1 MQCRMRVAVPAKW
14 NLRMEISGEGF
25 AEEPPMEIASPL
37 EAKLQVKP
45 LHRSLYT
52 TTMLSR
58 NVKRALL
65 ESRWPMPP
73 TFLLPWAASLTT
85 VSHATETNTMPLPP
99 NAGRHISRKPIKEL
113 PNPFSPPVP
122 SSTGPPSAPQPS
134 AIACPPALSDS
145 VRELLPVLEA
155 QTPHYITAHLYDR
168 PYLLTQGDTVRLPF
182 FMKGVEPGDVLRL
195 NRATVLG
202 SREYTL
208 KAAAAAPAL
217 KSPAHSST
225 TVIDPVTGDLGSRST
240 GMPEL
245 GVMGTG
251 STSVAPHFVPHIAKG
266 KVSYIDERLF
276 VCRAVVMGV
285 ESEPLRV
292 KEKTKRRQ
300 RKIKKVKCKHRYTIL
315 RIKELRVRGVEE
327 IDGGVDD

>member
-1 MQCRMRVAVPAKW
+1 
-14 NLRMEISGEGF
+14 
-25 AEEPPMEIASPL
+25 
-37 EAKLQVKP
+37 
-45 LHRSLYT
+45 
-52 TTMLSR
+52 MLSR
-58 NVKRALL
+58 NIKRALL
-65 ESRWPMPP
+65 DSRWPMPP

-85 VSHATETNTMPLPP
+85 VSHATESNNMPLPP

-113 PNPFSPPVP
+113 PNPVSLPTLSSAWP
-122 SSTGPPSAPQPS
+122 SSAPQPS
-134 AIACPPALSDS
+134 ATTSPPALSDS

-155 QTPHYITAHLYDR
+155 QTPHYIAAHLYDR

-240 GMPEL
+240 GMPGL
-245 GVMGTG
+245 GVMGVE

-300 RKIKKVKCKHRYTIL
+300 RKIKKVKSKHRYTIL

-327 IDGGVDD
+327 IDGGVED